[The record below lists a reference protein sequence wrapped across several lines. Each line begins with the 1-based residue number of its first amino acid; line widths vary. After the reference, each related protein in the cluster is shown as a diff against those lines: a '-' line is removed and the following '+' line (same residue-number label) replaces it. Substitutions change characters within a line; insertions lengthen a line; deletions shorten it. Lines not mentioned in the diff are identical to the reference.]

1 MSKLVNFFFSF
12 DKLMK
17 EGLVRAF
24 FWLGL
29 LNLALKFFAE
39 SLDAI
44 QLDWFAA
51 VFEFVNFFAGFL
63 LAIVAL
69 RLIAELAIAL
79 FRINDNL
86 SPDGGKSETANI
98 DPVAEAR
105 KAAEMAAKRA
115 SEVTK
120 SATERGKAVAHDLK
134 EDFDTKVHPK
144 TKAVTP
150 KVSAPKAVSK
160 VVSKKTAIK
169 KAAKPVKKV
178 TKKVVA
184 KKPVA
189 KKVKAAKTA
198 VKKKV
203 VTKKASAKK
212 TGAKLTRKPGMK
224 LDGTP
229 RKRPGPKK

>member
-63 LAIVAL
+63 LAVVAL

-105 KAAEMAAKRA
+105 KAAELAAKRA
-115 SEVTK
+115 QEVTK

-144 TKAVTP
+144 TPNTKT
-150 KVSAPKAVSK
+150 VSK
-160 VVSKKTAIK
+160 VVPKKTAVK
-169 KAAKPVKKV
+169 KAAKPAGKT
-178 TKKVVA
+178 TKKVAA

-189 KKVKAAKTA
+189 KKVSAAKTS
-198 VKKKV
+198 VKKKASPKKV
-203 VTKKASAKK
+203 SAKKASTTKS
-212 TGAKLTRKPGMK
+212 KLKRKPGMK